1 MRTEKLQKD
10 QVALINFGQP
20 LKDNM
25 KANLFFLA
33 AIMMVSTASC
43 KNPSNDEPSFSKRD
57 DVVSDST
64 LGKLI
69 EDVLNIPSVV
79 KLSKADR
86 IRKEYGILSV
96 SLADNSVEIGDSILY
111 QKGSPIEVIKNEK
124 IGADTPCYLF
134 EKIEVQGES
143 AYISMKFEITGFV
156 CRGKLNYVEGR
167 WVPDKDF
174 LVGYR

>member
-1 MRTEKLQKD
+1 MRMQRQRKD
-10 QVALINFGQP
+10 LVNNFGQP

-25 KANLFFLA
+25 KANLFFFA

-43 KNPSNDEPSFSKRD
+43 KNPSNDEPVFSKRD

-69 EDVLNIPSVV
+69 EDVLNIPSVI

-86 IRKEYGILSV
+86 IRKEYGILYV
-96 SLADNSVEIGDSILY
+96 SLADNSAEIGDSILY
-111 QKGSPIEVIKNEK
+111 QKGFPIKVINEK
-124 IGADTPCYLF
+124 IGVDTPCYLF
-134 EKIEVQGES
+134 EKLEVQGQS

-167 WVPDKDF
+167 WVPEKDF

>member
-1 MRTEKLQKD
+1 MQRQRKD
-10 QVALINFGQP
+10 LVNIWSTT
-20 LKDNM
+20 KDNM
-25 KANLFFLA
+25 KANLFLLA

-43 KNPSNDEPSFSKRD
+43 KNASNDKPNFSKRD
-57 DVVSDST
+57 NVVGDST

-86 IRKEYGILSV
+86 IRKEYGILNV
-96 SLADNSVEIGDSILY
+96 SLADNSAEIGDSILY
-111 QKGSPIEVIKNEK
+111 QKGSPIKVIKNEK

-134 EKIEVQGES
+134 EKLEVQGQS

-167 WVPDKDF
+167 WVPEKDF